1 MTPGETM
8 TSDQLAGE
16 LVVAMRTLDLARF
29 RLDQDARVHG
39 HTGKRVR
46 GIIGHDRDLWRRWV
60 AALRRVRYL
69 ELLSE

>member
-29 RLDQDARVHG
+29 RLDQDACAYGLRFGRHMSAV
-39 HTGKRVR
+39 
-46 GIIGHDRDLWRRWV
+46 GHDRDLWRRFV